1 MAVKSK
7 KSLYNSQT
15 RYNYDT
21 HGRLTSITYGK
32 KGQTRNVKTANH
44 PSKRSQSKNSSSDAG
59 GVLFLLFLLG
69 GVVSI
74 VQSCTSS
81 INDYFSNDEQSTVSS
96 QQVDSKKANEI
107 ELKQPPQDQKSSKSV
122 RGQVF

>member
-32 KGQTRNVKTANH
+32 KGHTRNVKTMNH
-44 PSKRSQSKNSSSDAG
+44 PSKRSQSKKSNSDAG
-59 GVLFLLFLLG
+59 GALFLLLLIG
-69 GVVSI
+69 GAISL

-81 INDYFSNDEQSTVSS
+81 INDYFSKDEQPTVSS
-96 QQVDSKKANEI
+96 QQVDTQKATQAEP
-107 ELKQPPQDQKSSKSV
+107 KQPSQVQKHSKSV

>member
-7 KSLYNSQT
+7 KSFYSNDT

-32 KGQTRNVKTANH
+32 KGHTRNVKTVNH
-44 PSKRSQSKNSSSDAG
+44 PSQRSQSKKNNNDVA
-59 GVLFLLFLLG
+59 GVLFLLFLIG
-69 GVVSI
+69 GAISL

-81 INDYFSNDEQSTVSS
+81 INDYFSEDEPPKISS
-96 QQVDSKKANEI
+96 QQVDNQKAI
-107 ELKQPPQDQKSSKSV
+107 EAEPQQTSQVQKNSKSV